1 MNNLCPSY
9 FNSCFRELFKEE
21 KPFNIIVRGHLYC
34 ESAIERLIQYGADNT
49 DRLEFD
55 KTTFYNKLRFAISF
69 GAIPSDLFSVLDKL
83 TFYRNKFAHNLNY
96 SFEKKDQVDL
106 ANTLKSELKDD
117 FLKKTLCAYVNGD
130 KSFPG
135 QLRRIVLGIWLLL
148 EIDYLL
154 KTKGLKSG
162 TIISSLLSDSDM
174 DNIQEVDQSL
184 RDTRNLLIKLFPDTF
199 RNIS

>member
-1 MNNLCPSY
+1 MNSLCPAY
-9 FNSCFRELFKEE
+9 FNSCFRELFNEE
-21 KPFNIIVRGHLYC
+21 KPFNIILRGHLYC
-34 ESAIERLIQYGADNT
+34 ESAIERLIQYQADNT

-55 KTTFYNKLRFAISF
+55 KTTFYNKLIFATSF
-69 GAIPSDLFSVLDKL
+69 GVIPSDLFSVLDKL
-83 TFYRNKFAHNLNY
+83 TFYRNKFAHNLSY

-106 ANTLKSELKDD
+106 GNTLKSELKDN
-117 FLKKTLCAYVNGD
+117 FLKKLLCTYINGD

-135 QLRRIVLGIWLLL
+135 QLRRIVLGVWLLL

-162 TIISSLLSDSDM
+162 TTISSLIANSDM

-184 RDTRNLLIKLFPDTF
+184 LDTRNLLIKLFPNTF